1 MASAMDKILDSDPP
15 LERNMTICQGKEKMF
30 TQYHKLYD
38 EKMQTSTIQTIINKL
53 FKRNKTF

>member
-1 MASAMDKILDSDPP
+1 MTSAMDKILDADPI
-15 LERNMTICQGKEKMF
+15 LERNMTICQGKGKMF

-38 EKMQTSTIQTIINKL
+38 EMMQISTIQTVINKV